1 MMSAGDACPVASD
14 RRVLIVDDDLDFAD
28 SLAEIL
34 EASGYLP
41 STAKSAGAAL
51 AAIRSSAPRVALVD
65 LRLGFTSGMDLLV
78 QFSAEQP
85 NLICVVMTAHADAQS
100 AIEALRSGAYD
111 YFDKTCAPN
120 ELLAVLSRCFEKI
133 QLQEE
138 RKAAYDALRLAK
150 EEAEAA
156 NRAKSEFLATI
167 SHELRTPLNAVIGFS
182 EMMISE
188 TLGPLGNAQYVSYA
202 KDIFDSGSHLLNI
215 INDILD
221 LSKAEAGRLELSE
234 GEADVAAT
242 ISAVCR
248 TLRPRA
254 EAADLALTIVEPRDV
269 PLMYCDERKLKQ
281 ILLNLIGNSIK
292 FTPKGGRIDVV
303 VEAQPRRPL
312 SICVRDSGIGMAE
325 EDLARALQPFVQI
338 DSALN
343 RRHSG
348 TGLGL
353 PLVAAM
359 MELHGGRLVLN
370 SAPGQGTSAVIE
382 FPSDRV
388 LWPNQAK
395 AAVETVMAQSSASPL
410 KAAITAN

>member
-1 MMSAGDACPVASD
+1 MSAAGAHGAPPG
-14 RRVLIVDDDLDFAD
+14 RRVLIVDDDLDFAE
-28 SLAEIL
+28 SLADIL
-34 EASGYLP
+34 DASGYLP
-41 STAKSAGAAL
+41 SLASGAEAAL
-51 AAIRSSAPRVALVD
+51 TLIKASAPSVALVD

-78 QFSAEQP
+78 RLSAERP

-138 RKAAYDALRLAK
+138 RKAAYEALREAK

-182 EMMISE
+182 EMMMAE

-242 ISAVCR
+242 IGAVCR
-248 TLRPRA
+248 ILRPRA
-254 EAADLALTIVEPRDV
+254 EEAGLTLTAAVPSDLP
-269 PLMYCDERKLKQ
+269 PLYADERKVKQ
-281 ILLNLIGNSIK
+281 MLLNLIGNAIK
-292 FTPKGGRIDVV
+292 FTPGGGRIEVV
-303 VEAQPRRPL
+303 AQAGPGEDL
-312 SICVRDSGIGMAE
+312 SICVSDTGIGMSKSE
-325 EDLARALQPFVQI
+325 LSRALQPFVQI

-359 MELHGGRLVLN
+359 IGLHGGDLALS
-370 SAPGQGTSAVIE
+370 SAPGQGTCAVIR
-382 FPSDRV
+382 FPWNRL
-388 LWPNQAK
+388 LWPARES
-395 AAVETVMAQSSASPL
+395 VEAQPQLA
-410 KAAITAN
+410 